1 MKSFDTLAAMATH
14 FPEAACTPMRAIL
27 TEFPEWWDHTD
38 IEQVSFSQ
46 VLDSPIFLIEA
57 VEELAHVRPYED
69 SDGEP
74 LSMLTAPS
82 AAFDFA
88 HWTDGGDFAVM
99 GVVETTNGGPQF
111 YIPAHIAAQAPNVAV
126 SIQMKQ
132 VEDAAAN
139 GSRGGQQ

>member
-1 MKSFDTLAAMATH
+1 MKSFDTLAAMANQ
-14 FPEAACTPMRAIL
+14 FPEAACAPMRAIL
-27 TEFPEWWDHTD
+27 ANFPEWWDHTD

-57 VEELAHVRPYED
+57 VEELARVQPYEER
-69 SDGEP
+69 DGEP
-74 LSMLTAPS
+74 LSVLTAAS

-88 HWTDGGDFAVM
+88 YWTEGGDFAVM

-111 YIPAHIAAQAPNVAV
+111 YIPAHIAAQAPYVAV

-132 VEDAAAN
+132 AEEAAAN
-139 GSRGGQQ
+139 TSLGGQQ

>member
-14 FPEAACTPMRAIL
+14 FPEAACAPMRAIL
-27 TEFPEWWDHTD
+27 SEFPEWWDNTD

-57 VEELAHVRPYED
+57 VEELAHVKPYED
-69 SDGEP
+69 SAAEP
-74 LSMLTAPS
+74 MSVLTAPS

-88 HWTDGGDFAVM
+88 YWTEDGAFAVM

-111 YIPAHIAAQAPNVAV
+111 YIPAHIATQAPYVAV

-132 VEDAAAN
+132 AEEAA
-139 GSRGGQQ
+139 STTSLGGQR